1 MRVVREILP
10 EGMPFVFQAI
20 TDDNNDLQS
29 VAVYPIHNGK
39 VLEALPDTGSAIHL
53 AATIRL
59 ATISK
64 ENN

>member
-1 MRVVREILP
+1 
-10 EGMPFVFQAI
+10 MPFVFQAI

-39 VLEALPDTGSAIHL
+39 VLEALPDTGSALHL
-53 AATIRL
+53 AATVRL
-59 ATISK
+59 ATIST

>member
-39 VLEALPDTGSAIHL
+39 VLEALPDTGSALHL
-53 AATIRL
+53 AATVRL
-59 ATISK
+59 ATIST

>member
-20 TDDNNDLQS
+20 TDNDNNLQS

-59 ATISK
+59 ATIST